1 MRRLQGSWEG
11 MAELYLEEEAEVSQM
26 VERAWDSLGKCMEN
40 PRVGGFIYEARMV
53 GALSH
58 FQTVLRN
65 KVSRATGSRVGQTS
79 CDALKVERN
88 FYPSP
93 PSLSKK
99 AASLAGRARQVV
111 LTSF

>member
-1 MRRLQGSWEG
+1 
-11 MAELYLEEEAEVSQM
+11 M

-40 PRVGGFIYEARMV
+40 PRVGGFTYEARMV

-65 KVSRATGSRVGQTS
+65 KVSRMTGSRVGRTS
-79 CDALKVERN
+79 CDVLKVERN
-88 FYPSP
+88 LYPSP
-93 PSLSKK
+93 SSLSKK
-99 AASLAGRARQVV
+99 AASLAGRTRQEV